1 MNFIPED
8 EDSFG
13 LDLTP
18 LIDVVFLLLVFFM
31 VSTQFVDF
39 SRRLDILL
47 PRSYAGLVQPQVKRI
62 FLEATRDGRLY
73 LNSSE
78 IKLQDLPQ
86 ALAAI
91 VPPQPTALAAIIRAD
106 RDIAYGFVVQLIDAC
121 KLAGIERVAV
131 AVE

>member
-62 FLEATRDGRLY
+62 FLGH
-73 LNSSE
+73 
-78 IKLQDLPQ
+78 
-86 ALAAI
+86 
-91 VPPQPTALAAIIRAD
+91 
-106 RDIAYGFVVQLIDAC
+106 
-121 KLAGIERVAV
+121 
-131 AVE
+131 